1 MRAMVVDEGNIKI
14 EKFDNVDSGFWKIQ
28 IEHYL
33 YQKKAISTFFRKA
46 TRGREG

>member
-1 MRAMVVDEGNIKI
+1 MATDEGNIKI

-33 YQKKAISTFFRKA
+33 YQKKLYQPFL
-46 TRGREG
+46 GRQLEGVKDGD